1 MTTRPGPDGFEQLE
15 AELRGALSREADAVR
30 PDNRLGDIRAAVSP
44 TRRRPRSWWA
54 PIAAAAAVAAIV
66 VGGWLGLRPS
76 AAPPPIP
83 ATRSTTAPP
92 SPTPSTTPSTSGT
105 GSPSTD
111 PSTPPTTSTPSMP
124 SIPAPTV
131 AVALPVYYLAP
142 PGSSDGR
149 YGLVRVFVPGQLPAG
164 ATVAQKADAALAA
177 AMTVPA
183 DNPNRFV
190 AVWPAG
196 ATARYV
202 ALPAPEIGVSLSGP
216 GVRGLTEQAQRL
228 AVQALVWTVTAAV
241 QQATAPVAVTV
252 ASGGPIFETV
262 GTNVFKRPADQ
273 QVFEEVAPIWV
284 DSPYA
289 GQALAGGKA
298 VVVTG
303 LACVQEANVTW
314 ELRQGG
320 SVVRQGHTMASSGCP
335 QQGSWSVDLGTL
347 AGGRYEFRATEISM
361 KDGSVAFANVVPYT
375 VG

>member
-1 MTTRPGPDGFEQLE
+1 
-15 AELRGALSREADAVR
+15 
-30 PDNRLGDIRAAVSP
+30 
-44 TRRRPRSWWA
+44 
-54 PIAAAAAVAAIV
+54 
-66 VGGWLGLRPS
+66 
-76 AAPPPIP
+76 
-83 ATRSTTAPP
+83 
-92 SPTPSTTPSTSGT
+92 
-105 GSPSTD
+105 
-111 PSTPPTTSTPSMP
+111 
-124 SIPAPTV
+124 
-131 AVALPVYYLAP
+131 VALPVYYLAP

-149 YGLVRVFVPGQLPAG
+149 FGLVRVFVPGQLPAG

-190 AVWPAG
+190 AAWPAEV
-196 ATARYV
+196 TARYV

-284 DSPYA
+284 DSPYP

-303 LACVQEANVTW
+303 LACVHEANVTW

-335 QQGSWSVDLGTL
+335 QQGSWSVGLGTL

-361 KDGSVAFANVVPYT
+361 KDGSVAFANVVPFT